1 MDFTGEY
8 RELRLRRSRPEAQS
22 QDVWNEVKQNYQRL
36 QEMSAL
42 DKYATK
48 RVLAIFYGPDAWKK
62 LVPIRWPQVQVR
74 AGVRRRFKN
83 ADMSN
88 ALLVIFVT
96 PKTGQPTHI
105 EAHFYPDQA
114 RFEKSIEN
122 ETEDL
127 WITDA
132 PYAAL
137 ELEGAPKLLKK
148 LTKDL
153 D

>member
-1 MDFTGEY
+1 LQGNDQSHGEVAEAARSDVRMY
-8 RELRLRRSRPEAQS
+8 RMRLNRERGDPG
-22 QDVWNEVKQNYQRL
+22 
-36 QEMSAL
+36 MSAL

-48 RVLAIFYGPDAWKK
+48 RVLAIFYGPDAWRK

-74 AGVRRRFKN
+74 PAVRRRFKN

-96 PKTGQPTHI
+96 PKTGAPTHI

-114 RFEKSIEN
+114 RFESSIEK
-122 ETEDL
+122 ETDDL

-153 D
+153 TS

>member
-1 MDFTGEY
+1 
-8 RELRLRRSRPEAQS
+8 
-22 QDVWNEVKQNYQRL
+22 
-36 QEMSAL
+36 MSAL

-48 RVLAIFYGPDAWKK
+48 RVLAIFYGPDAWRK

-74 AGVRRRFKN
+74 PAVRRRFKN

-96 PKTGQPTHI
+96 PKTGAPTHI

-114 RFEKSIEN
+114 RFESSIEK
-122 ETEDL
+122 ETDDL

-153 D
+153 TS